1 MKYFAFTPLTGTVPF
16 KLAISPVF
24 NFHSGQ
30 FIADDLPIEN
40 EHWTASGMRTI
51 SNVQYDPVGIFIGG
65 KSQKNGCA
73 PPSSLDI
80 FLF

>member
-40 EHWTASGMRTI
+40 EHWTATGLHTI

-65 KSQKNGCA
+65 KKSKEWLC
-73 PPSSLDI
+73 PTLDI